1 MLGLLGNITNPT
13 KYASS
18 NGEGLFLFIS
28 NLFKLAGVIAGIV
41 LIFRLITAGYSYL
54 MSNGDPKKI
63 QQAGDTIT
71 QSVLG
76 LVVVAAA
83 FIIAGLVARFT
94 GINIL
99 NPTIYGP

>member
-1 MLGLLGNITNPT
+1 MLGILGNITNPT
-13 KYASS
+13 AYASS
-18 NGEGLFLFIS
+18 NGEGLFNFIS
-28 NLFKLAGVIAGIV
+28 NIFKLAGVIAGIV
-41 LIFRLITAGYSYL
+41 LIFRIITAGYAYL
-54 MSNGDPKKI
+54 SAMGDAKKV
-63 QQAGDTIT
+63 QAAGDTIT

-83 FIIAGLVARFT
+83 FIIASLVARFT